1 MQPNAGASTEN
12 STPGWNSKDAG
23 SSYPRNPTQTPLSVP
38 IYSTPARSGFGPQL
52 SITYDPRSGNGPF
65 GFGWS
70 LALPSVTRQ
79 TEKGFPQYE
88 DAIESDV
95 FVLSGG
101 GELRPSLVETR
112 SVYGRRYSIH
122 RYRPPVEGL
131 LERWVNLSD
140 PGDTFWRSTSK
151 ENVTSWYGKTPESRI
166 ADPEDPHRVFSWL
179 ISESYD
185 DKGNLILYEYKPEDS
200 ENVSLTQANERNRT
214 PVTRSA
220 NRYIKRIFYGNRV
233 PYLPDLTAAVEPAL
247 PIDWCFEL
255 VFDYGEHALERPVPQ
270 ETGIR
275 WTCRRDPFSS
285 YRSSFEVRT
294 YRLCRRALMF
304 HHFPADENV
313 GLDCLVR
320 STDLTHA
327 PFIPSLDPSRPFYS
341 YLLSAKQSSY
351 TRDGSSSLPPL
362 EFRYTEVT
370 VDETVRE
377 IDADGLDRSPYRWVD
392 LNSEGSSGILTEH
405 AGSWFCKAE
414 AGYFE
419 RTRGA
424 SPKPLVKLK
433 SLPVLDWR
441 NPDLKFVDL
450 AGDGSTDL
458 LIREGDSFRWYK
470 SISRLGFDEQKVPKL
485 MFSDSA
491 ESIFLADLTGDG
503 LSDLVRIREG
513 EICYWPNRGYG
524 CFGAK
529 VTMDHAPWFDRSDLF
544 DARRIQLA
552 DIDGSGTADIV
563 YFAANSVRLYFNQSG
578 NGWSA
583 AKVLRHFPPVDTIFS
598 ATAADFLGNGT
609 ACLLWSESAQRPVRY
624 VDLMGEQKPHRL
636 VSEPAVQYMV
646 AATA

>member
-1 MQPNAGASTEN
+1 MQPNRESSIEN
-12 STPGWNSKDAG
+12 STRGWNS
-23 SSYPRNPTQTPLSVP
+23 SSTLLSVP
-38 IYSTPARSGFGPQL
+38 IYATPPRSGFGPQL
-52 SITYDPRSGNGPF
+52 PICYDGSGNGPF

-70 LALPSVTRQ
+70 LALQAVTRQ
-79 TEKGFPQYE
+79 TDKGFPQYE
-88 DAIESDV
+88 DAIESDIFIV
-95 FVLSGG
+95 AGG
-101 GELRPSLVETR
+101 GELKPSLVETR

-122 RYRPPVEGL
+122 RYRPPAEGL
-131 LERWVNLSD
+131 FERWVNLSD
-140 PGDTFWRSTSK
+140 PGDTFWRSISK
-151 ENVTSWYGKTPESRI
+151 DNVTSWYGKTPESRI
-166 ADPEDPHRVFSWL
+166 ADPEDPNRVFSWL

-185 DKGNLILYEYKPEDS
+185 DQGNLILYEYKPEDS
-200 ENVSLTQANERNRT
+200 ENVNLTQANERNRT
-214 PVTRSA
+214 PLARSA

-233 PYLPDLTAAVEPAL
+233 PYLPDLTAAAEPSL

-255 VFDYGEHALERPVPQ
+255 VFDYGEHTLEKPVPQ

-285 YRSSFEVRT
+285 HRSTFEVRT

-304 HHFPADENV
+304 HHFPADENI

-341 YLLSAKQSSY
+341 YLLSAKQISY
-351 TRDGSSSLPPL
+351 SRDGSSSLPPL

-377 IDADGLDRSPYRWVD
+377 TDADGIDRSPYRWVD
-392 LNSEGSSGILTEH
+392 LKSEGLSGVLAEN
-405 AGSWFCKAE
+405 AGSWFCKGE
-414 AGYFE
+414 ASLE
-419 RTRGA
+419 RNPT
-424 SPKPLVKLK
+424 VKLK

-441 NPDLKFVDL
+441 NPDLKFVEL
-450 AGDGSTDL
+450 TGDGCTDL
-458 LIREGDSFRWYK
+458 LIREGDAFRWYK
-470 SISRLGFDEQKVPKL
+470 SISTLGFDEQRVPKL
-485 MFSDSA
+485 LFSDGA

-503 LSDLVRIREG
+503 LTDLVRIREG

-524 CFGAK
+524 RFGAK

-544 DARRIQLA
+544 DARRIQLI

-563 YFAANSVRLYFNQSG
+563 YFAANWVRLYFNQSG

-583 AKVLRHFPPVDTIFS
+583 AKVLRHVPPVDTISS

-609 ACLLWSESAQRPVRY
+609 ACLVWSSAQQPMRY

-636 VSEPAVQYMV
+636 VQEPAVQYKV